1 VNHSRNLAW
10 YGPGTRHRAAGAGA
24 LRAVGGAR
32 LATTGVWTEHVRAHY
47 GALIDP
53 IGPRAPLRLPCQVH
67 DRDLWFAD
75 EPWRLERAKEL
86 CTSCPVLHGC
96 LAGAVQRE
104 EAAGV
109 WGGQI
114 FDRGRIVTHKRSR
127 GRPRKNS
134 TAPQRRPASSVS
146 LVLAA
151 ATPRNHAEAS
161 DLEPRA
167 KRDYP
172 GA

>member
-1 VNHSRNLAW
+1 VNDHRNLTRRAPG
-10 YGPGTRHRAAGAGA
+10 GPHRATSPRRGAP
-24 LRAVGGAR
+24 
-32 LATTGVWTEHVRAHY
+32 
-47 GALIDP
+47 IDP
-53 IGPRAPLRLPCQVH
+53 IGRRAPLSLPCQVH

-75 EPWRLERAKEL
+75 EPAQLERAKQL

-114 FDRGRIVTHKRSR
+114 FDRGRIVTHKRPR

-134 TAPQRRPASSVS
+134 TAPQRRPASSVIAT
-146 LVLAA
+146 LEAA
-151 ATPRNHAEAS
+151 QPARGRHREVTPGHRATPGSTQAS
-161 DLEPRA
+161 VA
-167 KRDYP
+167 Q